1 LINAQKQECDTLGP
15 TQRSTA
21 PEKQAQSPIRPK
33 YTIPRTALIP
43 RKRQAYRDMFKRI
56 MNNPSQNHSFFVTH
70 LTKDCLAYHKRVV
83 LEAERQIDQEGY
95 LGDHDDD
102 QGPDVIAR
110 STMLIFGGPQAYKIK
125 SCRS

>member
-1 LINAQKQECDTLGP
+1 
-15 TQRSTA
+15 
-21 PEKQAQSPIRPK
+21 
-33 YTIPRTALIP
+33 
-43 RKRQAYRDMFKRI
+43 